1 MPAYV
6 VMSQQA
12 LLGIANLLPGSSAEL
27 GRIKGVGPK
36 LVERYGEQ
44 VLSIVA
50 LYRAERGDDLDF
62 EARRQA
68 SEASDRESP
77 RTESGAEKERRT
89 GGRTS
94 KTREDTRL
102 ATLRLLE
109 EGLDVPAIARE
120 RGLRPMT
127 VTRHI
132 ADLIGQGVL
141 RAERFLPSDKIETI
155 ARYLGDHPGETLT
168 RVCEALGG
176 DVSFRDVLYVRSS
189 LSCDSDTADG

>member
-1 MPAYV
+1 M
-6 VMSQQA
+6 
-12 LLGIANLLPGSSAEL
+12 
-27 GRIKGVGPK
+27 GPK

-68 SEASDRESP
+68 SEGSDRESP

-141 RAERFLPSDKIETI
+141 RVERFLPSDKIETI